1 MEARPDPVSYVVWF
15 DDFDPALGP
24 RLGGKCAALGE
35 LTVVGLPVP
44 PGFAVTIDA
53 YQATCGP
60 LRERLRAL
68 LAGSVPDDAAGAAR
82 AGAAMRELIEA
93 APLPDRVRDAVA
105 GAYAELGRRCGVADV
120 PVAVRSSAVGED
132 AADASFAGEHDTYL
146 WVRGAAEVLV
156 AVRRCW
162 ASLFTERAIAYR
174 RLTGPGED
182 DGNGD
187 GGTMGVAVQQMV
199 LPRVAGVAFTLNP
212 QNGDR
217 SQIAIDASWGLGE
230 AVVAGEV
237 TPDSYLVDKVLS
249 EITRRVV
256 SDKAVEYRPAPDG
269 RGIVQVAVPAGRRTR
284 PCLSDEQV
292 TEVARLARKAERHY
306 GRPQDVEWAIEAR
319 PAGGY
324 RVVLLQS
331 RPETAWSRR
340 LASLASAG
348 GPSVYDSIVS
358 TLSTGERARAPD
370 HARLP
375 SPFEVATPPGAEAWQ
390 ELYTYSSLF
399 SAGRREYEEGMFWF
413 RDSVHWPAPLP
424 PWDATFFEYALAT
437 LSQYNTKHYL
447 IPAALGIDYR
457 ILHGYAYLAPVP
469 VADPAQVQAR
479 AAEFL
484 QRAGFYFANWDDLY
498 AKWLAKIRTLVGEIQ
513 QIRFGSLPEKEDI
526 AVITEGH
533 GTGSG
538 LALVQGY
545 RDLLD
550 LAFKLWMHHFE
561 FLNLGYA
568 AYLDF
573 FTFCKRAFPGIP
585 DQSVA
590 RMVAGIEV
598 DLFRPDDEL
607 KKLARLAVE
616 LDVDDVFTDAEQP
629 DRVDEQLRATPAGRR
644 WLAGWDEV
652 AEPWF
657 NFSSGS
663 GFYHTDRVWIEHR
676 EIPFGFVRDYAARLR
691 QGADLARPLERL
703 HAERDRIAA
712 EYGAL
717 MPTDADQ
724 AAFEERLRLAR
735 VVFPYVEN
743 HNFYVEHWAHAT
755 IWRKMRELGRVLVG
769 ARFLAAED
777 DVFYL
782 RRNEVTDV
790 LWDFYSSWAVGA
802 PAHGPARWPAE
813 IRRRKDILRAL
824 GQQPPPPGLG
834 VPPEQVTEPFT
845 IMLWGITEESIA
857 QWLGAGSD
865 DGPGELTGM
874 AASPGVAEGPA
885 RVISGPAQID
895 QVRDGEILVAPLTAP
910 SWAPIFGR
918 VRATVTDTGGIMS
931 HAAIV
936 CREYGLP
943 AVTGTASGTTRIR
956 TGQRI
961 RVDGNAGRVTV
972 LDEGNGP
979 CDAAERPPRS

>member
-1 MEARPDPVSYVVWF
+1 
-15 DDFDPALGP
+15 
-24 RLGGKCAALGE
+24 
-35 LTVVGLPVP
+35 VVG
-44 PGFAVTIDA
+44 
-53 YQATCGP
+53 
-60 LRERLRAL
+60 
-68 LAGSVPDDAAGAAR
+68 
-82 AGAAMRELIEA
+82 
-93 APLPDRVRDAVA
+93 
-105 GAYAELGRRCGVADV
+105 
-120 PVAVRSSAVGED
+120 
-132 AADASFAGEHDTYL
+132 
-146 WVRGAAEVLV
+146 
-156 AVRRCW
+156 
-162 ASLFTERAIAYR
+162 
-174 RLTGPGED
+174 
-182 DGNGD
+182 
-187 GGTMGVAVQQMV
+187 
-199 LPRVAGVAFTLNP
+199 
-212 QNGDR
+212 
-217 SQIAIDASWGLGE
+217 
-230 AVVAGEV
+230 GEV
-237 TPDSYLVDKVLS
+237 TPDSYLVDKVLG

-269 RGIVQVAVPAGRRTR
+269 RAIVRVAVPAGRRTR
-284 PCLSDEQV
+284 PCLSDEHV
-292 TEVARLARKAERHY
+292 MEVARLALRAERHY
-306 GRPQDVEWAIEAR
+306 GGPQDVEWAIEAG
-319 PAGGY
+319 PAGGD
-324 RVVLLQS
+324 RVFLLQS
-331 RPETAWSRR
+331 RPETVWSRR
-340 LASLASAG
+340 PASPASAG
-348 GPSVYDSIVS
+348 RPSGYDSIVS
-358 TLSTGERARAPD
+358 TLSTGERAGAGAPD

-375 SPFEVATPPGAEAWQ
+375 SPFDVVTPPGAEGWQ

-399 SAGRREYEEGMFWF
+399 SAGRREYEERTFWF
-413 RDSVHWPAPLP
+413 RDSVHWPTPLP

-437 LSQYNTKHYL
+437 LSQYNTRHYL
-447 IPAALGIDYR
+447 IPASLGIDYR

-469 VADPAQVQAR
+469 VTDPAQAQAR

-484 QRAGFYFANWDDLY
+484 KRAGFYFANWDDLY
-498 AKWLAKIRTLVGEIQ
+498 AKWLAKIRALVGEIQ
-513 QIRFGSLPEKEDI
+513 RIRFGPLPEKEDI

-538 LALVQGY
+538 LALVQAY
-545 RDLLD
+545 RGLLD
-550 LAFKLWMHHFE
+550 LALKLWMHHFE

-573 FTFCKRAFPGIP
+573 FTFCKRAFPAIP
-585 DQSVA
+585 DQSIA

-616 LDVDDVFTDAEQP
+616 LDVDDVFADTGQP
-629 DRVDEQLRATPAGRR
+629 DRVQERLRATPAGRR
-644 WLAGWDEV
+644 WLARWEEV

-663 GFYHTDRVWIEHR
+663 GFYHTDLVWIEHR
-676 EIPFGFVRDYAARLR
+676 EIPFGFVRDYAAKLR
-691 QGADLARPLERL
+691 QGQHLARPVERL

-717 MPTDADQ
+717 LPADADR
-724 AAFEERLRLAR
+724 AAFDEKLRLAR

-755 IWRKMRELGRVLVG
+755 IWRKMRELGRVLAG

-790 LWDFYSSWAVGA
+790 LWDLYSSWAVGA
-802 PAHGPARWPAE
+802 PPRGPTRWPEE

-824 GQQPPPPGLG
+824 GQQPPPPALG
-834 VPPEQVTEPFT
+834 VPPERVTEPFT

-857 QWLGAGSD
+857 QWIGAGRD
-865 DGPGELTGM
+865 DGPAELTGM

-885 RVISGPAQID
+885 RVISSLAQMD

-918 VRATVTDTGGIMS
+918 IRATVTDIGGIMS

-943 AVTGTASGTTRIR
+943 AVTGTASGTARLR

-961 RVDGNAGRVTV
+961 RVDGNAGRVTI
-972 LDEGNGP
+972 LDEGDGP
-979 CDAAERPPRS
+979 GQRRISGTGAS

>member
-1 MEARPDPVSYVVWF
+1 MSYVVWF
-15 DDFDPALGP
+15 DDFDPALKP
-24 RLGGKCAALGE
+24 RLGGKCAVLGE
-35 LTVVGLPVP
+35 LTAAGLPVP
-44 PGFAVTIDA
+44 PGFAVTTDA
-53 YQATCGP
+53 YRATCGP

-68 LAGSVPDDAAGAAR
+68 LAGSARDDAAGPAR
-82 AGAAMRELIEA
+82 TAAAMRELVEA
-93 APLPDRVRDAVA
+93 APLPDQVRDAVA
-105 GAYAELGRRCGVADV
+105 GAYAELGRRCGAADV

-146 WVRGAAEVLV
+146 WVRGAAEVL
-156 AVRRCW
+156 AAMRQCW
-162 ASLFTERAIAYR
+162 ASLFTERAVAYR
-174 RLTGPGED
+174 RRIDPGGD
-182 DGNGD
+182 DGDGD
-187 GGTMGVAVQQMV
+187 GRAMGVAVQQMV
-199 LPRVAGVAFTLNP
+199 LSRVAGVAFTLNP

-230 AVVAGEV
+230 AVADGEV
-237 TPDSYLVDKVLS
+237 TPDSYLVDKVLA

-256 SDKAVEYRPAPDG
+256 SDKAVEYRPAPGG
-269 RGIVQVAVPAGRRTR
+269 RGTVRVAVAAGRRTL
-284 PCLSDEQV
+284 PCLPDEQV
-292 TEVARLARKAERHY
+292 REVARLARRAERHY
-306 GRPQDVEWAIEAR
+306 GCPQDVEWAIAGG
-319 PAGGY
+319 PAGGH
-324 RVVLLQS
+324 RLFLLQS
-331 RPETAWSRR
+331 RPETVWSRR
-340 LASLASAG
+340 PANPVSAA
-348 GPSVYDSIVS
+348 GPSGHDSIVS
-358 TLSTGERARAPD
+358 TLSTGERARARD

-375 SPFEVATPPGAEAWQ
+375 SPFSVATPAGAEGWE

-399 SAGRREYEEGMFWF
+399 SAGRREYEERMFWF
-413 RDSVHWPAPLP
+413 RDSVHWPTPLP
-424 PWDATFFEYALAT
+424 PWDATFFEYAMAT
-437 LSQYNTKHYL
+437 LSQYNTRHFL
-447 IPAALGIDYR
+447 IPASLGIDYR
-457 ILHGYAYLAPVP
+457 ILHGHAYLAPVP

-498 AKWLAKIRTLVGEIQ
+498 AKWLAKIRALVGEIQ
-513 QIRFGSLPEKEDI
+513 RIRFGPLPEKEDI

-545 RDLLD
+545 RGLLD
-550 LAFKLWMHHFE
+550 LALKLWMHHFE

-573 FTFCKRAFPGIP
+573 FTFCKRAFPAIP
-585 DQSVA
+585 DQSIA

-629 DRVDEQLRATPAGRR
+629 GRVNERLRATPAGRR
-644 WLAGWDEV
+644 WLARWDEV

-657 NFSSGS
+657 SFSSGS

-691 QGADLARPLERL
+691 QGEDLARPLERL
-703 HAERDRIAA
+703 HAERDRITA
-712 EYGAL
+712 EYGTL
-717 MPTDADQ
+717 MPTGADR
-724 AAFEERLRLAR
+724 AAFDDKLRLAR

-743 HNFYVEHWAHAT
+743 HNFYVEHWAHAA
-755 IWRKMRELGRVLVG
+755 IWRKMRELGGMLAG

-790 LWDFYSSWAVGA
+790 LWDLYSSWAVGA
-802 PAHGPARWPAE
+802 PARGPTRWPEE
-813 IRRRKDILRAL
+813 IRRRKEILRAL

-845 IMLWGITEESIA
+845 IMLWGITEDSIA
-857 QWLGAGSD
+857 QWLGAGRA

-885 RVISGPAQID
+885 RVISSPAQID

-918 VRATVTDTGGIMS
+918 VRATVTDIGGIMS

-943 AVTGTASGTTRIR
+943 AVTGTASGTARIR

-979 CDAAERPPRS
+979 YDAAGTPPRS